1 MQLKEIQRYKIS
13 VSRIDCATKIAALAS
28 GVLIFTLWEGHNVI
42 AKTTV
47 YSQIKK
53 IVFDDA
59 GSSPMPADFHPL
71 EDQAI
76 DLKPYF
82 RRVLRVGVEPELV
95 ILDAAYQFVLTKH
108 AVNYDHPSVETD
120 NYDIVLRASSDIPI
134 GHNPS
139 SRSTSVAGG
148 RTKPLRRKTGHRVWI

>member
-13 VSRIDCATKIAALAS
+13 VSELTS
-28 GVLIFTLWEGHNVI
+28 GGLIFALSEGNNVI

-47 YSQIKK
+47 SRQTQK
-53 IVFDDA
+53 ILFYDA
-59 GSSPMPADFHPL
+59 GSTPMPADFHPL

-82 RRVLRVGVEPELV
+82 RRSFVAGGEPELV
-95 ILDAAYQFVLTKH
+95 ILDAAYQFVLQKH